1 MGDQP
6 SKISPQKLLPQG
18 VDVDANV
25 QTVSS
30 KGKVSYDKIQQ
41 QLDNIEGIT
50 SALNK
55 AFQGELTAKKEASAK
70 AKKAAQNARKKEREE
85 KREGKTTKPAG
96 LGSLLPKE
104 IHSIS
109 LTS

>member
-1 MGDQP
+1 MFR
-6 SKISPQKLLPQG
+6 L
-18 VDVDANV
+18 
-25 QTVSS
+25 SS

-85 KREGKTTKPAG
+85 REGRQQNQQD
-96 LGSLLPKE
+96 LDLYCRRE